1 MGSTDVDIEKHA
13 STPPSPSTDTSST
26 PTSRSNT
33 PPPDEKADITAV
45 AAPPANTSEV
55 LDIVHSPSH
64 SRSPSTKRPAP
75 SISSS
80 VHRDPVKIPR
90 SKRRG
95 LLARVAVLAE
105 VEEPKDYTRR
115 TKWIITFII
124 AIAGAA
130 APMGSGIILPAL
142 TDIDKAF
149 DTSPTITNL
158 SVAMF
163 MLSMSIFP
171 LWWSSFSETLGRRT
185 IYLISFLLFLVFNI
199 LSAVS
204 TGIAMFIVMRI
215 LSGGAAA
222 SVQAVGA
229 GTIADIWE
237 VRERGRAMGIF
248 YLGPLCGPLISPI
261 VGGALADGL
270 GWRSDMWF
278 LVVYGVVLWLA
289 ILFFLPETLK
299 ARKSVAAEAEAEVVT
314 QIAGDGKAAERPGL
328 TRMMTRQSVHAKT
341 KKYATV
347 LRRWFLD
354 PLAIVLHLRNPA
366 VAITVY
372 YASITFG
379 SLYVLNI
386 SVQQTFSAQPYHFST
401 IIVGLLY
408 IPNSLGYII
417 ASIFGGRWVDAIMH
431 REARKAGRYDDHGK
445 LVFRPEDRMKE
456 NAYAGAILYPAG
468 LLWYGWTAGNGV
480 MWVAPMFANFFFG
493 LGSMLIFAM
502 ATTMLTEF
510 MPKKASHGIA
520 LNNFVR
526 NIFSCV
532 GGVVASPLIDAIGD
546 GWLFTIL
553 SIWCFLSG
561 VIVVWAMKRFGP
573 HWREAMDKRL
583 NEEN

>member
-480 MWVAPMFANFFFG
+480 MWVAPVSVPIPDTH
-493 LGSMLIFAM
+493 LD
-502 ATTMLTEF
+502 
-510 MPKKASHGIA
+510 
-520 LNNFVR
+520 R
-526 NIFSCV
+526 Q
-532 GGVVASPLIDAIGD
+532 
-546 GWLFTIL
+546 
-553 SIWCFLSG
+553 
-561 VIVVWAMKRFGP
+561 
-573 HWREAMDKRL
+573 
-583 NEEN
+583 